1 MNITE
6 EDTEQLFAAYKG
18 EELICTGTIAEIC
31 SKTGYTE
38 STVNFCRTP
47 SAQKRNK
54 GKSLVVVEIAGR
66 KRRGNKAGEFSIR
79 NYMTNQI
86 MFKGTA
92 QQCADYAST
101 TLGVVYLYSSQRKV
115 LDDRYIFERTDEK
128 EYASK
133 KTKLTEED
141 IKTICERYRKGEKFS
156 YIMNDYHIGQ
166 KRLLAILKNNGLHSI
181 DMKKPLDIGKVHAL
195 YNAKWSIRMIADEM
209 HIPDYLI
216 EDALKKPYNQEDY
229 FKD

>member
-1 MNITE
+1 M
-6 EDTEQLFAAYKG
+6 G
-18 EELICTGTIAEIC
+18 
-31 SKTGYTE
+31 
-38 STVNFCRTP
+38 
-47 SAQKRNK
+47 KRNK

-115 LDDRYIFERTDEK
+115 LDDRYIFERTDEN

-133 KTKLTEED
+133 KKVRTLTLSNFKSFHMVTE
-141 IKTICERYRKGEKFS
+141 IKTVWY
-156 YIMNDYHIGQ
+156 
-166 KRLLAILKNNGLHSI
+166 
-181 DMKKPLDIGKVHAL
+181 
-195 YNAKWSIRMIADEM
+195 W
-209 HIPDYLI
+209 
-216 EDALKKPYNQEDY
+216 
-229 FKD
+229 